1 MKRLTT
7 NFIMILS
14 LAAFTFGALSILSS
28 CSKDDE
34 NQKSDPNAV
43 CNEGLC
49 ATSDAKKQQCIEV
62 FNTCYA
68 NNPDV
73 NDDEC
78 VAAALLICN

>member
-1 MKRLTT
+1 
-7 NFIMILS
+7 MILS

-28 CSKDDE
+28 CSKDE
-34 NQKSDPNAV
+34 EEQQHSDPNAF

-49 ATSDAKKQQCIEV
+49 ATSDAKKQQCINA
-62 FNTCYA
+62 FNTCIA

-78 VAAALLICN
+78 VATALLICN